1 MDINLTY
8 GQMVAL
14 SDFFGYK
21 IVAGD
26 SAYID
31 TDKNQVIFFGPTCPI
46 DHKLPEHARLVEDF
60 SKGEDHWKVEV
71 WSQEE
76 KHWILGI

>member
-21 IVAGD
+21 IIAGD

-31 TDKNQVIFFGPTCPI
+31 TDKNEVIFFGPTCPI
-46 DHKLPEHARLVEDF
+46 EHKLPEHARLVEDY
-60 SKGEDHWKVEV
+60 SKGEDHLKVQIFDKNL
-71 WSQEE
+71 S
-76 KHWILGI
+76 HWT